1 MEAVGVTVAVA
12 HEVVGSGPTVVLSNS
27 LGSTRAMWEPQVP
40 ALVDAGFRVIRYDTR
55 GHGTSEVPAG
65 PYSLDDLVDDLVALL
80 DTTDTERAHVIGL
93 SLGGMTAMR
102 LAARFPDRAASLA
115 LLCTSALLGPPQF
128 WLDRAEAARTRGT
141 AMADVVVSR
150 WFTES
155 MRLTEPERVAQ
166 WAQMIASTPGEGYAA
181 CCEAIAEMDL
191 RADLPHIAVPTLA
204 LAGAED
210 PATPPEH
217 LEFIAKSVPGA
228 TLAVIPDA
236 AHLANLEQP
245 TEVTAVLLEHL
256 ATARRF
262 G

>member
-1 MEAVGVTVAVA
+1 MTIAVA
-12 HEVVGSGPTVVLSNS
+12 HEVVGAGPTVVLSNS

-55 GHGTSEVPAG
+55 GHGASDVPTG
-65 PYSLDDLVDDLVALL
+65 PYSLDDLVDDLIALL
-80 DTTDTERAHVIGL
+80 DTTDTEQAHVIGL

-102 LAARFPDRAASLA
+102 LAARNPDRVASLA

-128 WLDRAEAARTRGT
+128 WLDRAAAARTYGT
-141 AMADVVVSR
+141 ESIADAVVSR
-150 WFTES
+150 WFTEA
-155 MRLTEPERVAQ
+155 MVRTEPATVAESR
-166 WAQMIASTPGEGYAA
+166 AMIASTPGEGYAA

-204 LAGAED
+204 LAGAQD

-217 LEFIAKSVPGA
+217 LELIAKSIPGA
-228 TLAVIPDA
+228 TLAVIPGA

-245 TEVTAVLLEHL
+245 TEVTAVLLDHL
-256 ATARRF
+256 EIARRV